1 MVISGHQSS
10 SELIRT
16 HQWSSVLI
24 RPRTLAPMSAST
36 CPVPPLMVD
45 ASHEHILWYLMREV
59 IRVVIRAHQWSSVVI
74 SAHQWS
80 SVIIRAHQ
88 SSSVV
93 IRGHQWS
100 SLIIRAHQSSSG
112 ISSELISGHQS
123 SSGSLIR
130 SSVVIRAHQS
140 SSEHISGHQRTSVV
154 ISGHQSS
161 SELIRT
167 HQRSSVRHQAMYPSP
182 NGCNHMACASID
194 ASHKT
199 FSLWR
204 WLLLTLLRSICVEA
218 EHLNP

>member
-1 MVISGHQSS
+1 MVI
-10 SELIRT
+10 I
-16 HQWSSVLI
+16 
-24 RPRTLAPMSAST
+24 
-36 CPVPPLMVD
+36 D
-45 ASHEHILWYLMREV
+45 
-59 IRVVIRAHQWSSVVI
+59 
-74 SAHQWS
+74 
-80 SVIIRAHQ
+80 
-88 SSSVV
+88 
-93 IRGHQWS
+93 
-100 SLIIRAHQSSSG
+100 HQSSSG
-112 ISSELISGHQS
+112 ISSELISGHQSSSGSLCNQVISGHQS

-182 NGCNHMACASID
+182 NGCNHMPCASID